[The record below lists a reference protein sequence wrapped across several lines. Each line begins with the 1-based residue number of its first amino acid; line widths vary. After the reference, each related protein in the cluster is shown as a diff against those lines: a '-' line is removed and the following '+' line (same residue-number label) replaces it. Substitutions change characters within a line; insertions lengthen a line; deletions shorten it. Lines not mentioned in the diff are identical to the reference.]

1 MLHNLGSEHL
11 NSILTEKLPAILVE
25 PIKSEYVTKSK
36 FKSEIEF
43 EITQINNYIIEIYK
57 DLNKKINDQDKEI
70 KDLKETVRNLEI
82 KNKPKPTPNQERAE
96 ILYNKVMNAT
106 SLNSKEVMKELGV
119 KQHVQAIRAM
129 ETTAR
134 IYSNDIEL
142 FKYDTGKKSYSL
154 RRRIDSSIN
163 PYIVRV

>member
-70 KDLKETVRNLEI
+70 MDLKETVRKLEV
-82 KNKPKPTPNQERAE
+82 KNRPKPTPNQERVE
-96 ILYNKVMNAT
+96 ILHKKVLKKGRVNTKVTKDILSLPYRKQALRVMRLAAKTYPEDLNISQSVDKT
-106 SLNSKEVMKELGV
+106 YWLNS
-119 KQHVQAIRAM
+119 RSD
-129 ETTAR
+129 TAGHCPADLSR
-134 IYSNDIEL
+134 
-142 FKYDTGKKSYSL
+142 
-154 RRRIDSSIN
+154 
-163 PYIVRV
+163 